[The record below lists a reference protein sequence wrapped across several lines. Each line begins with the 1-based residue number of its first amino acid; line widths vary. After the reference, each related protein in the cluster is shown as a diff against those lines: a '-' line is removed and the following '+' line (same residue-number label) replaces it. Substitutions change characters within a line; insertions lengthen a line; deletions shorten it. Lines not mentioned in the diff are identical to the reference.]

1 MEKYQ
6 RLLNPFAYIILTVIG
21 VSLSSEKKRGGMGLN
36 LAFGIMLA
44 FSLIMLMKMT
54 QVFATNANLPAI
66 LAVALPLLLYSV
78 IAIVLI
84 KKAPK

>member
-1 MEKYQ
+1 
-6 RLLNPFAYIILTVIG
+6 
-21 VSLSSEKKRGGMGLN
+21 
-36 LAFGIMLA
+36 MLA

-54 QVFATNANLPAI
+54 QVFATNADLPAI